1 MSPSDPHRKAEDTAD
16 QEQLKLM
23 SAAIY
28 EMRILLSSY
37 SGNDPSIR
45 LAERLA
51 YALHNDALAVLEGD
65 GTFNVANARERIA
78 IAEELAGET
87 LGDGYGVLKR

>member
-1 MSPSDPHRKAEDTAD
+1 MPPSDSNQELVNSAQH
-16 QEQLKLM
+16 EQLKLM

-28 EMRILLSSY
+28 EMRILLSTY
-37 SGNDPSIR
+37 SGNDSSIR
-45 LAERLA
+45 PAERLA
-51 YALHNDALAVLEGD
+51 YALHNDAFAVLERD

-87 LGDGYGVLKR
+87 LGDGFGVLKS

>member
-1 MSPSDPHRKAEDTAD
+1 MPPSNSHRETVEPAD
-16 QEQLKLM
+16 NEQLKLM

-28 EMRILLSSY
+28 EMRILLSAY
-37 SGNDPSIR
+37 SGNDSCIR

-87 LGDGYGVLKR
+87 LVDGYGVLKR

>member
-1 MSPSDPHRKAEDTAD
+1 MSPIDSNREAANSAEH
-16 QEQLKLM
+16 EQLKLM

-28 EMRILLSSY
+28 EMRILLSTY
-37 SGNDPSIR
+37 IGDDPSIR

-87 LGDGYGVLKR
+87 LDDGFGVLKN